1 MPDEG
6 YERLIKALNRPD
18 RIEELEQAI
27 TANDAEMQRVTQER
41 DALLAEL
48 IERSAL
54 IGRLQ
59 VALEKWETSHQTAA
73 ESDGIDPESPK

>member
-27 TANDAEMQRVTQER
+27 TANDAEIQRVTQER

-48 IERSAL
+48 IERNAL

-59 VALEKWETSHQTAA
+59 VALEKMGGENPK
-73 ESDGIDPESPK
+73 IDMDHN